1 MINLVIKFRLYI
13 AWFISLFSTVISLSF
28 SKIFGFI
35 PCELC
40 WYQRI
45 LMYPLVF
52 IIFITIYKENQNEK
66 SYILPFSILGLFIS
80 FYHVLIQK
88 IPTLSNIMP
97 CTESVPCNV
106 DYLNWFGFI
115 TIPLLAFIAFLLIT
129 ILTCLKTNN
138 K

>member
-1 MINLVIKFRLYI
+1 MIKLIIKFRLYI
-13 AWFISLFSTVISLSF
+13 AWFIALFSTVISLSF

-52 IIFITIYKENQNEK
+52 IIFITIYKEEQNEK
-66 SYILPFSILGLFIS
+66 AYILPFSVLGLFLS
-80 FYHVLIQK
+80 LYHILIQK
-88 IPTLSNIMP
+88 IPTLSNIIP
-97 CTESVPCNV
+97 CTELIPCNI
-106 DYLNWFGFI
+106 DYLNWFDFI
-115 TIPLLAFIAFLLIT
+115 TIPMFSFSSFLLIT
-129 ILTCLKTNN
+129 ILSFLK

>member
-1 MINLVIKFRLYI
+1 MIKLIIKFRLYI
-13 AWFISLFSTVISLSF
+13 AWFITLFATVISLSF

-45 LMYPLVF
+45 VMYPLVF
-52 IIFITIYKENQNEK
+52 IIFITIYKEEQNTK
-66 SYILPFSILGLFIS
+66 HYILPFSILGLFLS

-88 IPTLSNIMP
+88 IPILSNIIP
-97 CTESVPCNV
+97 CTQLIPCNV
-106 DYLNWFGFI
+106 DYLNWLGFI
-115 TIPLLAFIAFLLIT
+115 TIPMFSFSSFLLIT
-129 ILTCLKTNN
+129 ILIFLKN

>member
-1 MINLVIKFRLYI
+1 MINLLICLRLHF
-13 AWFISLFSTVISLSF
+13 AWFIALFSTVISLSF

-52 IIFITIYKENQNEK
+52 IIFITIYKNDKNDK
-66 SYILPFSILGLFIS
+66 SYILPFSVLGLLIS
-80 FYHVLIQK
+80 FYHILIQK
-88 IPTLSNIMP
+88 IPVLSEIMP
-97 CTESVPCNV
+97 CTESIPCNA
-106 DYLNWFGFI
+106 DYLNWYGFI
-115 TIPLLAFIAFLLIT
+115 TIPMLSFTSFLFIT
-129 ILTCLKTNN
+129 ILTSLK

>member
-1 MINLVIKFRLYI
+1 MFNFIIKYRLHISWVIALYASI
-13 AWFISLFSTVISLSF
+13 ISLSF

-45 LMYPLVF
+45 LMYPLVI
-52 IIFITIYKENQNEK
+52 IIFMVIYTENPK
-66 SYILPFSILGLFIS
+66 AKLYILPFSIMGLLMS
-80 FYHVLIQK
+80 FYHILIQK
-88 IPTLSNIMP
+88 ISSLSKITS
-97 CTESVPCNV
+97 CKELIPCNV

-115 TIPLLAFIAFLLIT
+115 TIPMLAFVAFLLIT
-129 ILTCLKTNN
+129 ILVSLK